1 MFLMFCK
8 SCGCTL
14 DENAKFCVKCGTAVD
29 VAALAETKKVFCKAC
44 GSELEDGMTFCC
56 NCGAPVQDA
65 SKEKII
71 GKKYVFKNNG
81 FSRYVL
87 DYFLGSEA
95 VFTFQETELSI
106 VENRTETALSKEGA
120 LFYRDITSFQ
130 FVNKL
135 NIGQFLLGIVF
146 ASVGALML
154 WAGVEST
161 SGGGSSMILGFL
173 FLVLGLVGGIK
184 NMFES
189 VLVLN
194 RREQKPVKIR
204 LKKIRKKKIPERDAF
219 CADLQQMICS

>member
-1 MFLMFCK
+1 MFCK

-29 VAALAETKKVFCKAC
+29 AAALAETKKVFCKAC

-120 LFYRDITSFQ
+120 LFYRDITGFQ

-135 NIGQFLLGIVF
+135 NIGQFWLGIVF
-146 ASVGALML
+146 AALGVLML
-154 WAGVEST
+154 F
-161 SGGGSSMILGFL
+161 GGDGRSLIFGIL

>member
-1 MFLMFCK
+1 MFCK

-120 LFYRDITSFQ
+120 LFYRDITGFQ
-130 FVNKL
+130 FINKL
-135 NIGQFLLGIVF
+135 NIGQFLMGIVF
-146 ASVGALML
+146 AALGVLML
-154 WAGVEST
+154 F
-161 SGGGSSMILGFL
+161 GGDGRSLIFGFL

>member
-1 MFLMFCK
+1 MFCK

-29 VAALAETKKVFCKAC
+29 VAALAEAKKVFCKAC

-120 LFYRDITSFQ
+120 LFYRDITGFQ
-130 FVNKL
+130 FINKL
-135 NIGQFLLGIVF
+135 NIGQFLMGIVF
-146 ASVGALML
+146 AALGVLML
-154 WAGVEST
+154 F
-161 SGGGSSMILGFL
+161 GGDGRSLIFGLL

-219 CADLQQMICS
+219 CADLQQMIRS

>member
-1 MFLMFCK
+1 MFCK

-29 VAALAETKKVFCKAC
+29 AAALAETKKVFCKAC

-120 LFYRDITSFQ
+120 LFYRDITGFQ

-135 NIGQFLLGIVF
+135 NIGQFLMGIVF
-146 ASVGALML
+146 AALGVLML
-154 WAGVEST
+154 F
-161 SGGGSSMILGFL
+161 GGDGRSLIFGFL

-219 CADLQQMICS
+219 CADLQQMIRS

>member
-1 MFLMFCK
+1 MFCK

-29 VAALAETKKVFCKAC
+29 AAALAETKKVFCKAC

-71 GKKYVFKNNG
+71 GKKYIFKNNG

-120 LFYRDITSFQ
+120 LFYRDIMGFQ

-161 SGGGSSMILGFL
+161 SGGGSSMILGLL

>member
-1 MFLMFCK
+1 MFCK

-29 VAALAETKKVFCKAC
+29 AAALAEAKKVFCKAC

-120 LFYRDITSFQ
+120 LFYRDITGFQ

-135 NIGQFLLGIVF
+135 NIGQFLMGIVF
-146 ASVGALML
+146 AALGVLML
-154 WAGVEST
+154 F
-161 SGGGSSMILGFL
+161 GGDGRSLIFGFL

-219 CADLQQMICS
+219 CADLQQMIRS

>member
-1 MFLMFCK
+1 MFCK

-120 LFYRDITSFQ
+120 LFYRDITGFQ
-130 FVNKL
+130 FINKL
-135 NIGQFLLGIVF
+135 NIGQFLMGIVF
-146 ASVGALML
+146 AALGVLML
-154 WAGVEST
+154 F
-161 SGGGSSMILGFL
+161 GGDGRSLIFGFL

-204 LKKIRKKKIPERDAF
+204 LKKIRKKKIPE
-219 CADLQQMICS
+219 QQMICS

>member
-1 MFLMFCK
+1 MFCK

-29 VAALAETKKVFCKAC
+29 VAALAEAKKVFCKAC

-95 VFTFQETELSI
+95 IFTFQETELSI
-106 VENRTETALSKEGA
+106 VENRTETALSKEGS
-120 LFYRDITSFQ
+120 LFYRDITGFQ

-135 NIGQFLLGIVF
+135 NIWQFLMGIVF
-146 ASVGALML
+146 AALGVLML
-154 WAGVEST
+154 FGD
-161 SGGGSSMILGFL
+161 SGRSLILGFL

-219 CADLQQMICS
+219 CADLQQMIRS

>member
-1 MFLMFCK
+1 MFCK

-120 LFYRDITSFQ
+120 LFYRDITGFQ

-135 NIGQFLLGIVF
+135 NIGQFLMGIVF
-146 ASVGALML
+146 AALGVLML
-154 WAGVEST
+154 F
-161 SGGGSSMILGFL
+161 GGDGRSLIFGFL

>member
-1 MFLMFCK
+1 MFCK

-29 VAALAETKKVFCKAC
+29 AAALAETKKVFCKAC

-81 FSRYVL
+81 FSRYVW

-120 LFYRDITSFQ
+120 LFYRDITGFQ
-130 FVNKL
+130 FINKL
-135 NIGQFLLGIVF
+135 NIGQFLMGIVF
-146 ASVGALML
+146 AALGVLML
-154 WAGVEST
+154 F
-161 SGGGSSMILGFL
+161 GGDGRSLIFGLL

>member
-1 MFLMFCK
+1 MFCK

-120 LFYRDITSFQ
+120 LFYRDITGFQ

-146 ASVGALML
+146 AALGVLML
-154 WAGVEST
+154 F
-161 SGGGSSMILGFL
+161 GGDGRSLIFGFL

-219 CADLQQMICS
+219 CADLQQMIRS

>member
-29 VAALAETKKVFCKAC
+29 AAALAETKKVFCKAC

-120 LFYRDITSFQ
+120 LFYRDITGFQ

-135 NIGQFLLGIVF
+135 NIGQFLMGIVF
-146 ASVGALML
+146 AALGVLML
-154 WAGVEST
+154 F
-161 SGGGSSMILGFL
+161 GGDGRSLIFGFL

-219 CADLQQMICS
+219 CADLQQMIRS

>member
-29 VAALAETKKVFCKAC
+29 AAALAETKKVFCKAC

-120 LFYRDITSFQ
+120 LFYRDITGSQ

-135 NIGQFLLGIVF
+135 NIGQFLMGIVF
-146 ASVGALML
+146 AALGVLML
-154 WAGVEST
+154 F
-161 SGGGSSMILGFL
+161 GGDGRSLIFGFL

>member
-1 MFLMFCK
+1 MFCK

-29 VAALAETKKVFCKAC
+29 AAALAETKKVFCKAC

-71 GKKYVFKNNG
+71 GKKYIFKNNG

-120 LFYRDITSFQ
+120 LFYRDITGFQ

-219 CADLQQMICS
+219 CADLQQMIRS

>member
-1 MFLMFCK
+1 MFCK

-29 VAALAETKKVFCKAC
+29 AAALAETKKVFCKAC

-120 LFYRDITSFQ
+120 LFYRDITGFQ

-135 NIGQFLLGIVF
+135 NIGQFLMGIVF
-146 ASVGALML
+146 AALGVLML
-154 WAGVEST
+154 F
-161 SGGGSSMILGFL
+161 GGDGRSLIFGFL

>member
-1 MFLMFCK
+1 MFCK

-29 VAALAETKKVFCKAC
+29 AAALAETKKVFCKAC

-120 LFYRDITSFQ
+120 LFYRDITGFQ

-135 NIGQFLLGIVF
+135 NIGQFWLGIVF
-146 ASVGALML
+146 AALGVLML
-154 WAGVEST
+154 F
-161 SGGGSSMILGFL
+161 GGDGRSLIFGLL

-219 CADLQQMICS
+219 CADLQQMIRS

>member
-29 VAALAETKKVFCKAC
+29 VAALAEAKKVFCKAC

-120 LFYRDITSFQ
+120 LFYRDITGFQ
-130 FVNKL
+130 FINKL
-135 NIGQFLLGIVF
+135 NIGQFLMGIVF
-146 ASVGALML
+146 AALGVLML
-154 WAGVEST
+154 F
-161 SGGGSSMILGFL
+161 GGDGRSLIFGLL

-219 CADLQQMICS
+219 CADLQQMIRS

>member
-1 MFLMFCK
+1 MFCK

-120 LFYRDITSFQ
+120 LFYRDITGFQ

-135 NIGQFLLGIVF
+135 NIGQFLMGIVF
-146 ASVGALML
+146 AALGVLML
-154 WAGVEST
+154 F
-161 SGGGSSMILGFL
+161 GGDGRSLIFGFL

-194 RREQKPVKIR
+194 RREQKPIKIR

>member
-1 MFLMFCK
+1 MFCK

-29 VAALAETKKVFCKAC
+29 AAELAEAKKVFCKAC

-120 LFYRDITSFQ
+120 LFYRDITGFQ

-135 NIGQFLLGIVF
+135 NIGQFLMGIVF
-146 ASVGALML
+146 AALGVLML
-154 WAGVEST
+154 F
-161 SGGGSSMILGFL
+161 GGDGRSLIFGFL
-173 FLVLGLVGGIK
+173 FLVLVWLV
-184 NMFES
+184 E
-189 VLVLN
+189 
-194 RREQKPVKIR
+194 
-204 LKKIRKKKIPERDAF
+204 
-219 CADLQQMICS
+219 

>member
-1 MFLMFCK
+1 M
-8 SCGCTL
+8 
-14 DENAKFCVKCGTAVD
+14 
-29 VAALAETKKVFCKAC
+29 
-44 GSELEDGMTFCC
+44 
-56 NCGAPVQDA
+56 QDA

-95 VFTFQETELSI
+95 VFTFQETELSV

-120 LFYRDITSFQ
+120 LFYRDITGFQ

-135 NIGQFLLGIVF
+135 NIGQFLMGIVF
-146 ASVGALML
+146 AALGVLML
-154 WAGVEST
+154 F
-161 SGGGSSMILGFL
+161 GGDGRSLIFGFL

>member
-1 MFLMFCK
+1 MFCK

-29 VAALAETKKVFCKAC
+29 AAALAEAKKVFCKAC

-71 GKKYVFKNNG
+71 GKKYIFKNNG

-120 LFYRDITSFQ
+120 LFYRDITGFQ

-146 ASVGALML
+146 AALGVLML
-154 WAGVEST
+154 F
-161 SGGGSSMILGFL
+161 GGDGRSLIFGFL

>member
-1 MFLMFCK
+1 MFCK

-29 VAALAETKKVFCKAC
+29 AAALAETKKVFCKAC

-56 NCGAPVQDA
+56 NCGALVQDA

-120 LFYRDITSFQ
+120 LFYRDITGFQ

-146 ASVGALML
+146 AALGVLML
-154 WAGVEST
+154 F
-161 SGGGSSMILGFL
+161 GGDGRSLIFGFL

>member
-1 MFLMFCK
+1 MFCK

-29 VAALAETKKVFCKAC
+29 AAALAETKKVFCKAC

-120 LFYRDITSFQ
+120 LFYRDITGFQ

-135 NIGQFLLGIVF
+135 NIGQFWLGIVF
-146 ASVGALML
+146 AALGVLML
-154 WAGVEST
+154 F
-161 SGGGSSMILGFL
+161 GGDGRSLIFGFL

>member
-1 MFLMFCK
+1 MFCK

-29 VAALAETKKVFCKAC
+29 ATALAETKKVFCKAC

-120 LFYRDITSFQ
+120 LFYRDITGFQ

-135 NIGQFLLGIVF
+135 NIGQFLMGIVF
-146 ASVGALML
+146 AALGVLML
-154 WAGVEST
+154 F
-161 SGGGSSMILGFL
+161 GGDGRSLIFGFL

>member
-1 MFLMFCK
+1 MFCK

-29 VAALAETKKVFCKAC
+29 AAALAETKKVFCKAC

-120 LFYRDITSFQ
+120 LFYRDITGFQ

-135 NIGQFLLGIVF
+135 NIGQFLMGIVF
-146 ASVGALML
+146 AALGVLML
-154 WAGVEST
+154 F
-161 SGGGSSMILGFL
+161 GGDGRSLIFGFL

-194 RREQKPVKIR
+194 RPVKIR

-219 CADLQQMICS
+219 CADLQQMIRS

>member
-1 MFLMFCK
+1 MFCK

-29 VAALAETKKVFCKAC
+29 AAALAETKKVFCKAC

-120 LFYRDITSFQ
+120 LFYRDITGFQ

-135 NIGQFLLGIVF
+135 NIGQFLMGIVF
-146 ASVGALML
+146 AALGVLML
-154 WAGVEST
+154 F
-161 SGGGSSMILGFL
+161 GGDGRSLIFGFL

-204 LKKIRKKKIPERDAF
+204 F
-219 CADLQQMICS
+219 TADDLLIKFEK

>member
-1 MFLMFCK
+1 MFCK

-29 VAALAETKKVFCKAC
+29 AVALAETKKVFCKAC

-120 LFYRDITSFQ
+120 LFYRDITGFQ

-135 NIGQFLLGIVF
+135 NIGQFWLGIVF
-146 ASVGALML
+146 AALGVLML
-154 WAGVEST
+154 F
-161 SGGGSSMILGFL
+161 GGDGRSLIFGFL

-204 LKKIRKKKIPERDAF
+204 LKKIRKKKIPERD
-219 CADLQQMICS
+219 

>member
-1 MFLMFCK
+1 MFCK

-29 VAALAETKKVFCKAC
+29 AAALAETKKVFCKAC

-95 VFTFQETELSI
+95 VFTFQETELSV
-106 VENRTETALSKEGA
+106 VENRTETALSKEGT
-120 LFYRDITSFQ
+120 LFYRDITGFQ

-135 NIGQFLLGIVF
+135 NIGQFLMGIVF
-146 ASVGALML
+146 AALGVLML
-154 WAGVEST
+154 FGDDGRSL
-161 SGGGSSMILGFL
+161 IFGFL

-219 CADLQQMICS
+219 CADLQQMIRS

>member
-1 MFLMFCK
+1 MFCK

>member
-1 MFLMFCK
+1 MFCK

-29 VAALAETKKVFCKAC
+29 AAALAETKKVFCKAC
-44 GSELEDGMTFCC
+44 GSKLEDGMTFCC

-120 LFYRDITSFQ
+120 LFYRDITGFQ

-146 ASVGALML
+146 AALGVLML
-154 WAGVEST
+154 F
-161 SGGGSSMILGFL
+161 GGDGRSLIFGFL

>member
-1 MFLMFCK
+1 MFCK

-29 VAALAETKKVFCKAC
+29 AAALAETKKVFCKAC

-120 LFYRDITSFQ
+120 LFYQDITGFQ

-146 ASVGALML
+146 AALGVLML
-154 WAGVEST
+154 F
-161 SGGGSSMILGFL
+161 GGDGRSLIFGFL

>member
-1 MFLMFCK
+1 MFCK

-29 VAALAETKKVFCKAC
+29 AAELAEAKKVFCKAC

-120 LFYRDITSFQ
+120 LFYRDITGFQ

-135 NIGQFLLGIVF
+135 NIGQFLMGIVF
-146 ASVGALML
+146 AALGVLML
-154 WAGVEST
+154 F
-161 SGGGSSMILGFL
+161 GGDGRSLIFGFL

>member
-120 LFYRDITSFQ
+120 LFYRDITGFQ

-146 ASVGALML
+146 AALGVLML
-154 WAGVEST
+154 F
-161 SGGGSSMILGFL
+161 GGDGRSLIFGFL

-219 CADLQQMICS
+219 CADLQQMIRS

>member
-1 MFLMFCK
+1 MFCK

-29 VAALAETKKVFCKAC
+29 AAALAETKKVFCKAC

-120 LFYRDITSFQ
+120 LFYRDITGFQ

-135 NIGQFLLGIVF
+135 NIGQFLMGIVF
-146 ASVGALML
+146 AALGVLML
-154 WAGVEST
+154 F
-161 SGGGSSMILGFL
+161 GGDGRSLIFGFL

-194 RREQKPVKIR
+194 RREQKPIKIR

>member
-1 MFLMFCK
+1 MFCK

-29 VAALAETKKVFCKAC
+29 VAALAEAKKVFCKAC

-95 VFTFQETELSI
+95 VFTFQETELSV
-106 VENRTETALSKEGA
+106 VENRTETALSKEGT
-120 LFYRDITSFQ
+120 LFYRDITGFQ

-135 NIGQFLLGIVF
+135 NIGQFLMGIVF
-146 ASVGALML
+146 AALGVLML
-154 WAGVEST
+154 FGDDGRSL
-161 SGGGSSMILGFL
+161 IFGFL

-219 CADLQQMICS
+219 CADLQQMIRS

>member
-1 MFLMFCK
+1 MFCK

-29 VAALAETKKVFCKAC
+29 AAALAETKKVFCKAC

-120 LFYRDITSFQ
+120 LFYRDITGFQ

-135 NIGQFLLGIVF
+135 NIGQFWLGIVF
-146 ASVGALML
+146 AALGVLML
-154 WAGVEST
+154 F
-161 SGGGSSMILGFL
+161 GGDGRSLIFGFL

-219 CADLQQMICS
+219 CADLQQMIRS

>member
-29 VAALAETKKVFCKAC
+29 AAALAETKKVFCKAC

-120 LFYRDITSFQ
+120 LFYRDITGFQ

-135 NIGQFLLGIVF
+135 NIGQFWLGIVF
-146 ASVGALML
+146 AALGVLML
-154 WAGVEST
+154 F
-161 SGGGSSMILGFL
+161 GGDGRSLIFGLL

>member
-1 MFLMFCK
+1 M
-8 SCGCTL
+8 
-14 DENAKFCVKCGTAVD
+14 
-29 VAALAETKKVFCKAC
+29 
-44 GSELEDGMTFCC
+44 
-56 NCGAPVQDA
+56 QDA

-120 LFYRDITSFQ
+120 LFYRDITGFQ

-135 NIGQFLLGIVF
+135 NIGQFWLGIVF
-146 ASVGALML
+146 AALGVLML
-154 WAGVEST
+154 F
-161 SGGGSSMILGFL
+161 GGDGRSLIFGFL

-219 CADLQQMICS
+219 CADLQQMIRS

>member
-14 DENAKFCVKCGTAVD
+14 DENAKFCVKCGTTVD
-29 VAALAETKKVFCKAC
+29 AAALAETKKVFCKAC

-120 LFYRDITSFQ
+120 LFYRDITGFQ

-135 NIGQFLLGIVF
+135 NIGQFLMGIVF
-146 ASVGALML
+146 AALGVLML
-154 WAGVEST
+154 F
-161 SGGGSSMILGFL
+161 GGDGRSLIFGFL